1 MSVSAL
7 LELSQLGA
15 VDKFTAAWRA
25 SGLGIDC
32 AEPETDVTALLVA
45 AEHGHR
51 DMVRQLIELRADVTR
66 ASSSGNTALHFAAR
80 GPNTAILAL
89 LHDAGANCAAQNKNG
104 DTPLLQAVAAGQLES
119 VAWLIDVASKD
130 AAEGG
135 GGGGSGVGSS
145 KVRRRPNNIFGANRH
160 GMTPAM
166 LAAAR
171 ANPHM
176 LALLLRDAP
185 AAALDLGSQDK
196 DGYAALHHAARNS
209 GTGAADCVHAL
220 LLAPGT
226 ELMAKD
232 RKGMTAHQVAS
243 AAHADACAAVFAAHL
258 RGEEERANALM
269 RELQEEEN
277 CQAQL
282 AKGKGKGKHNSM
294 AYKKTSRSSP
304 APPVPVTDAEQLE
317 RAQSDRQS
325 CSLMSGQTSP
335 QNTLQSS
342 HHSNHSSSQNTSQ
355 SSSQNTEQCSS
366 QSTPQ
371 KRHKNAPSQSSSQN
385 TEQGSSQNTEQ
396 GSSQNTDQRLGDGDE
411 NGWLCVASKARR
423 GRGER
428 GERGGRKG
436 AVRGSG
442 DAPGAGGGGDEA
454 GGKKQRDTGAQGG
467 DIGKVGRVGKL
478 SSLGV
483 EKFSKVSTLTK
494 KTGKSGIRVLTFE

>member
-7 LELSQLGA
+7 LELAQLGA
-15 VDKFTAAWRA
+15 VDTFTAAWRA

-32 AEPETDVTALLVA
+32 SEPETDVTALLVA

-66 ASSSGNTALHFAAR
+66 ASSSGNTAMHFAAR
-80 GPNTAILAL
+80 GPNCAILAL

-119 VAWLIDVASKD
+119 VAWFMDVASKGD
-130 AAEGG
+130 KY

-145 KVRRRPNNIFGANRH
+145 KVRRRPNNIFEANRH
-160 GMTPAM
+160 GMTPCM
-166 LAAAR
+166 VAAAR

-176 LALLLRDAP
+176 LALLLRNAP

-196 DGYAALHHAARNS
+196 DGYAALHHAARSS

-258 RGEEERANALM
+258 RDKEERANALM

-282 AKGKGKGKHNSM
+282 VKEKGKGKHNSM
-294 AYKKTSRSSP
+294 ACKKKFRSSP
-304 APPVPVTDAEQLE
+304 APPVPVADAEQLE
-317 RAQSDRQS
+317 RAQIDRQS

-342 HHSNHSSSQNTSQ
+342 HQSFSQNTSKSSSQNT
-355 SSSQNTEQCSS
+355 
-366 QSTPQ
+366 
-371 KRHKNAPSQSSSQN
+371 KNLAP
-385 TEQGSSQNTEQ
+385 
-396 GSSQNTDQRLGDGDE
+396 
-411 NGWLCVASKARR
+411 
-423 GRGER
+423 
-428 GERGGRKG
+428 
-436 AVRGSG
+436 VR
-442 DAPGAGGGGDEA
+442 
-454 GGKKQRDTGAQGG
+454 TG
-467 DIGKVGRVGKL
+467 
-478 SSLGV
+478 
-483 EKFSKVSTLTK
+483 
-494 KTGKSGIRVLTFE
+494 